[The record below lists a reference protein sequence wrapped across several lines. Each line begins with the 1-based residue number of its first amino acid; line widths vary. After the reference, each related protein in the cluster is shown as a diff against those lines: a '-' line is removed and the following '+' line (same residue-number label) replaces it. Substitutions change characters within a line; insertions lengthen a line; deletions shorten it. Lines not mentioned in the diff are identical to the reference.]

1 VPRKPSTSDHTCA
14 GGHLISSHWG
24 ADNHSD
30 VLAWSMNARLERIGC
45 VASQQLLK
53 EPVLRLE
60 LGDQLVECGVLP
72 TVAVSNRVPDNNF
85 AHPYN

>member
-1 VPRKPSTSDHTCA
+1 
-14 GGHLISSHWG
+14 
-24 ADNHSD
+24 
-30 VLAWSMNARLERIGC
+30 MNARLERIGC

-60 LGDQLVECGVLP
+60 LGDQLIECGVLP
-72 TVAVSNRVPDNNF
+72 TTGVSNRVPDNNF